1 MRALFVTGTLG
12 YGGAE
17 GHSITL
23 VNRLAE
29 RGHECHA
36 AYIKAAQDRLV
47 PRLTGAASVRG
58 LEVRRYLD
66 AAGVRA
72 FAAHLEALRPTVLLA
87 ANPYALLYARLALQ
101 ASRARAPLAMSFHS
115 TLPRDRKE
123 WLQMLCYRPLFWS
136 TDCIV
141 FVCQAQRR
149 HWQRRGMWAR
159 RCEVIHNGVDPR
171 HWQPASA
178 AEQAATRRALGLSP
192 QDFVLGLCGKLR
204 PEKNH
209 VQLVDAVAALRARG
223 IPARALL
230 IGDGETRPAVEARAR
245 GAGVAEHV
253 LITGLQSD
261 VRPLLA
267 ACDVAV
273 LCSLT
278 ETFSIAALEAMA
290 LGKPVVHSDIGGA
303 AEMIRPAENGD
314 LFPVGD
320 TRALVARLAALA
332 PPEARSRMGGA
343 ARATVE
349 ARFGE
354 RAMVDRYE
362 TLLLE
367 LESTR
372 RKRGNVRTSAPAH

>member
-17 GHSITL
+17 GHSIAL

-36 AYIKAAQDRLV
+36 VYIKAAQDKLV

-58 LEVRRYLD
+58 LEVSRYLD
-66 AAGVRA
+66 PAGMRA
-72 FAAHLEALRPTVLLA
+72 FAGHLTALRPTVVLA

-101 ASRARAPLAMSFHS
+101 ASTARAPLAMSFHT
-115 TLPRDRKE
+115 TLPRDPKE
-123 WLQMLCYRPLFWS
+123 WLQMLWYRPLFWS
-136 TDCIV
+136 ADCVV

-149 HWQRRGMWAR
+149 YWQRRAMWGR
-159 RCEVIHNGVDPR
+159 RNEVIYNGVDAT
-171 HWQPASA
+171 HWQPVA
-178 AEQAATRRALGLSP
+178 AEAAAARRARGLGEN
-192 QDFVLGLCGKLR
+192 DFVLGLCGKLR

-209 VQLVDAVAALRARG
+209 VQLVEAVAALRARG

-230 IGDGETRPAVEARAR
+230 IGDGETRPAIEARAR
-245 GAGVAEHV
+245 SAGVSEHV
-253 LITGLQSD
+253 LITGLQND

-290 LGKPVVHSDIGGA
+290 LSKPVVHSDIGGA
-303 AEMIRPAENGD
+303 AEMIRPGENGY

-320 TRALVARLAALA
+320 TQALVARLAALA
-332 PPEARSRMGGA
+332 SPEPRRRMGGA

-349 ARFGE
+349 AHFGE

-362 TLLLE
+362 TLLLD

-372 RKRGNVRTSAPAH
+372 RNRGNVRTSATAH